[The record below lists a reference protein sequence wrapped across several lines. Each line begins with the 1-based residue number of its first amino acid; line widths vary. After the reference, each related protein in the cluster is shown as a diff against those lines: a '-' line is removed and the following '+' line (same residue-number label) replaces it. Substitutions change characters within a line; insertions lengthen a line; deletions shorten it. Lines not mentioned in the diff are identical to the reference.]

1 VNSGF
6 IAKLDLAS
14 CLDAESVTQKG
25 NFCRTPSGSANGT
38 IKAPTKKDC
47 MNTGVTLNVL
57 GQPLVPC
64 SFDPLT
70 GFFRDGCCKTNAEDA
85 GSHLI
90 CAIVTNDFLQFS
102 LSRGNNLITPAPQ
115 YQFPGLIAG
124 DQWCLCINRWLE
136 ALDAN
141 CAPLVKLE
149 STNIKA
155 LEKVS
160 LSLLQQYSSES

>member
-1 VNSGF
+1 M
-6 IAKLDLAS
+6 
-14 CLDAESVTQKG
+14 
-25 NFCRTPSGSANGT
+25 PSTLQRYTRHNQ
-38 IKAPTKKDC
+38 KAPLQKDC
-47 MNTGVTLNVL
+47 MKTEVTLNVL

-70 GFFRDGCCKTNAEDA
+70 GFFRDGCCKTNSEDT
-85 GSHLI
+85 GSHLV

-102 LSRGNNLITPAPQ
+102 LRKGNNLITPVPQ